1 MKNWR
6 EFLGEANR
14 RDGDVWQTD
23 GGWAAQAR
31 GVVDYFDSR
40 ESAEAYA
47 KGYSSQRRGAFT
59 RTGGQSRETKAK
71 MSEPRRVGRMLGGDI
86 QEASGKQEA
95 MRSIANWKNN
105 IKMVEDH
112 IKFLQDKRLGSMKD
126 KLKIAEK
133 KFDQGDYDW
142 ISRELFFNGDLY

>member
-6 EFLGEANR
+6 EF
-14 RDGDVWQTD
+14 TD
-23 GGWAAQAR
+23 
-31 GVVDYFDSR
+31 
-40 ESAEAYA
+40 E
-47 KGYSSQRRGAFT
+47 
-59 RTGGQSRETKAK
+59 KAK
-71 MSEPRRVGRMLGGDI
+71 PQPVSEG
-86 QEASGKQEA
+86 ASGKRDA
-95 MRSIANWKNN
+95 MRSIADWKNN

-142 ISRELFFNGDLY
+142 IQRELFFNGDLFR